1 MDTNPAASWTAGLAA
16 EAAGAG
22 TGGPEDPLEDMIS
35 IFTTLGMTITQIDGM
50 IHAHNITSM
59 DNFD

>member
-1 MDTNPAASWTAGLAA
+1 MDTNPSASWTAGLAA

-22 TGGPEDPLEDMIS
+22 TGGPEEPLDDMIS
-35 IFTTLGMTITQIDGM
+35 IFTTLGMKITQSDGM
-50 IHAHNITSM
+50 IHARNLTSL